1 MPPINRLASRR
12 HADNADHGP
21 QRNAQLL
28 VPHQLVSVDLA
39 EMRAPGVEAIA
50 AHPLALAGAGSR
62 LPVELDGLDG
72 DFQRPAG
79 HRALHKNR
87 TRGGI
92 DVIPIDLIELVLGPL
107 HLIAEAILRTHAHR
121 RPRRHH

>member
-1 MPPINRLASRR
+1 
-12 HADNADHGP
+12 
-21 QRNAQLL
+21 
-28 VPHQLVSVDLA
+28 
-39 EMRAPGVEAIA
+39 MRAPGVEAIA

-79 HRALHKNR
+79 HRALHEHGAGCR
-87 TRGGI
+87 VDAIPVDLVQLVLGRLHLVAETVLRADAHRGGI
-92 DVIPIDLIELVLGPL
+92 DVIPIDLIEFVLGPL
-107 HLIAEAILRTHAHR
+107 HLIAEAILRAYAHR